1 MSPSADPR
9 YTLTELA
16 DLAGVTPRTIRFYVT
31 QGLLPAPGQV
41 GPGAKY
47 DDTDLARLRLIKRLQ
62 RDHRPLADIRRQ
74 LDQLDDA
81 TVLRLAEETHE
92 PPTDSA
98 LEYIRSLTR
107 PSSMALMRATVGST
121 PPIAPVAPVAPLASS
136 STPVGSL
143 AKSLPD
149 MSPAA
154 PTVPAAPAIATDP
167 GRLERSQW
175 DRIELGPD
183 VELHVRRPLPRTTAK
198 QVDRLI
204 SIARDLLEEDPS

>member
-1 MSPSADPR
+1 MSPTKDPR
-9 YTLTELA
+9 FTLTELA

-74 LDQLDDA
+74 LDQLDDTA
-81 TVLRLAEETHE
+81 ILRLAEEVPE
-92 PPTDSA
+92 PPRDSA
-98 LEYIRSLTR
+98 LDYIRSLR
-107 PSSMALMRATVGST
+107 SPDA
-121 PPIAPVAPVAPLASS
+121 
-136 STPVGSL
+136 GSL
-143 AKSLPD
+143 RRMQHAPMLATPA
-149 MSPAA
+149 MSPSPAMLATPAMPRPHRDTAPPA
-154 PTVPAAPAIATDP
+154 PTAPAAPATEP
-167 GRLERSQW
+167 GSGRLARSQW
-175 DRIELGPD
+175 DRIALGPD
-183 VELHVRRPLPRTTAK
+183 VELHVRRPLPRITAK

>member
-1 MSPSADPR
+1 MTLHCHITPMSPSSDPR
-9 YTLTELA
+9 YTLTQLA
-16 DLAGVTPRTIRFYVT
+16 DLAGVTPRTIRFYVS

-74 LDQLDDA
+74 LETLDDA
-81 TVLRLAEETHE
+81 TVLRLAEETQD

-98 LEYIRSLTR
+98 LDYIRSLTGP
-107 PSSMALMRATVGST
+107 PSSALLRAVEG
-121 PPIAPVAPVAPLASS
+121 
-136 STPVGSL
+136 
-143 AKSLPD
+143 
-149 MSPAA
+149 PAA
-154 PTVPAAPAIATDP
+154 APAPQAALSGALSKPGFATSPPPPTAPAAPATGP
-167 GRLERSQW
+167 GPDRLERSQW
-175 DRIELGPD
+175 ERIGLGPD